1 MIVLYLIRLLTNWKK
16 KMEPEYTIKDD
27 AIVSTETAETDA
39 YQEPGS
45 AAEPVQQNTESTGV
59 PEDSD
64 NSFVNDQP
72 EEDAEEPKLD
82 QQMADQASSSSNNV
96 AGMFTTTAGAV
107 GVVAAVAFLSLGAS
121 DAEIIKV
128 KSFENTVFYH
138 VNISNIDSIDP
149 DSLQLVLESTNDE
162 YVVDL
167 DFGETYGFVPRV
179 ASDTEFT
186 VSLQARGTLGVQ
198 TLGQV
203 VTQTSSSPNAVLY
216 FPQLQNSL
224 EDDTLSYIMR
234 AYYED
239 PLGLIASMVI
249 ETGFMNPYTQEMTWF
264 DPIVYDSGV
273 QTFALNDIP
282 NRNSEIVTRVQA
294 TLNTEEPQT
303 VMIDETRFF
312 TPLYHEASAQL
323 VGITNISANL
333 VLTPDFTYLPG
344 AEYTVTLLDI
354 DREVSRLTYTEA
366 DGPIPI
372 EFTDL
377 YTNTRYGVDVRVSFT
392 NPGRSDVVELVLLQE
407 EFVTPDRINTVTAS
421 VVNPT
426 TQLITVTAKGN
437 IAAYTYLYYDIEG
450 ERTLIPLV
458 KQAADSSIMTL
469 SFTRL
474 PDPYTVRFGLTNEAQ
489 DAEYVIGSEDIE
501 RSVTE

>member
-1 MIVLYLIRLLTNWKK
+1 
-16 KMEPEYTIKDD
+16 MEPEYTIKDD
-27 AIVSTETAETDA
+27 AIASTETAETDA

-72 EEDAEEPKLD
+72 EAESEGPKLD
-82 QQMADQASSSSNNV
+82 QQVADQASSSSNNV

-107 GVVAAVAFLSLGAS
+107 GVVAAVAILSLGAS

-128 KSFENTVFYH
+128 KSFENSVFYH
-138 VNISNIDSIDP
+138 VNVNPNTNIQP
-149 DSLQLVLESTNDE
+149 GSLQLVLESTNDE

-179 ASDTEFT
+179 ANDTEFT
-186 VSLQARGTLGVQ
+186 VSLQGRGTIGTQ

-203 VTQTSSSPNAVLY
+203 LTQTSSSPNAVLY
-216 FPQLQNSL
+216 FPQLQNAL
-224 EDDTLSYIMR
+224 TDDTLDYVMR

-239 PLGLIASMVI
+239 PLNLIASMVI
-249 ETGFMNPYTQEMTWF
+249 ETGYMNPYTQEMTWF
-264 DPIVYDSGV
+264 DPIPYDSGLSS
-273 QTFALNDIP
+273 FSINGIP
-282 NRNSEIVTRVQA
+282 NRNSEVITRVQA

-323 VGITNISANL
+323 LGITNVSATM
-333 VLTPDFTYLPG
+333 VLRPDFTYLPD
-344 AEYTVTLLDI
+344 AVYTVRLLDI
-354 DREVSRLTYTEA
+354 DREVESFTFTQS
-366 DGPIPI
+366 DGEIPI
-372 EFTDL
+372 EFEGL

-392 NPGRSDVVELVLLQE
+392 NPGRTDSIELVLLQE

-426 TQLITVTAKGN
+426 SQLITVTAKGN
-437 IAAYTYLYYDIEG
+437 IASYTYLYYEIEG
-450 ERTLIPLV
+450 ERNLIPLE
-458 KQAADSSIMTL
+458 KQTADSSIMTL

-474 PDPYTVRFGLTNEAQ
+474 DEPYTVSFGLTNENQ
-489 DAEYVIGSEDIE
+489 DSNYVIGSEEIE
-501 RSVTE
+501 RSVSE